1 MCDSIIFDMDGTLVN
16 FLKPMLA
23 SWNLTCQKYGWD
35 KVIEYEELK
44 SCMGLNGHDIGVR
57 LFPGIDEDEATRRV
71 YVCSA
76 EEVEYFDKVEI
87 GPTYIPNE
95 QFLIELSK
103 KHKLFIVSNCLEGYI
118 EIFLK
123 KYKFEKYFIETA
135 NAASGIT
142 KAQNIKNL
150 VEKHNLKTP
159 IYVGDTIKDKESS
172 EEAGVKFVYASYGFG
187 EVVCDNKIEKLEDLL
202 NLWKIQ
208 N

>member
-23 SWNLTCQKYGWD
+23 SWNLTCQTYGLD
-35 KVIEYEELK
+35 KVIEYEDLK
-44 SCMGLNGHDIGVR
+44 SWMGLNGHDIVVR
-57 LFPGIDEDEATRRV
+57 MFPDIDEDEATRRV

-123 KYKFEKYFIETA
+123 KYNFEKYFIETA

-150 VEKHNLKTP
+150 VKKHNLKTP

-172 EEAGVKFVYASYGFG
+172 DEAGVKFIYASYGFG